1 MSDRT
6 YLEEIRIKNIGVI
19 TESSIEISPGL
30 TVLTGET
37 GAGKTMVLTALN
49 LVLGG
54 KSDSSI
60 VRSGEER
67 LAASA
72 IFRIPNEMKSVLD
85 SFGVETEDGSLVLA
99 RTVNSDG
106 KSKALAGGV
115 AVPASTLLALSA
127 ELVEIHGQSANSSI
141 AKSAKQRE
149 LLDRF
154 AGSNLEKVLQIYQ
167 NELRKY
173 HDLKDRIR
181 VMRESASK
189 RDEEIALLKDFVK
202 SFSKI
207 KPMPGEISEIE
218 QQIARLSSVEE
229 LRIAAMGAS
238 NVLEHE
244 DEGVINFLG
253 QARKY
258 LDAVKGKDALLESF
272 SDQISEAFFILAD
285 VSPNL
290 SSYLQSLEA
299 DPARLEF
306 IQERKAELLSFIKVW
321 EKNLILDEALESL
334 IKRSRSAHT
343 DLEDL
348 EGGETKISELEEEL
362 KLLRTRLVEL
372 ARQLTQGRVDAAK
385 VLGEKVSNEI
395 HQLSMP
401 HTNFFARVESI
412 NYEGQLKESD
422 FTQWGCDEVSMLLQS
437 HTDGPLVSLAK
448 GASGGELS
456 RVMLALEVVL
466 AATHPVGTYIFD
478 EIDAGIGG
486 KAAIE
491 VGRRLSV
498 LSKHSQ
504 VIVVTHLAQVAAWAD
519 THYVVIKSQDG
530 TITASGV
537 NQVLGESRVEEIA
550 RMLAGLENSTSAREH
565 AAELLAMRV

>member
-372 ARQLTQGRVDAAK
+372 AKQLTQGRVDAAK